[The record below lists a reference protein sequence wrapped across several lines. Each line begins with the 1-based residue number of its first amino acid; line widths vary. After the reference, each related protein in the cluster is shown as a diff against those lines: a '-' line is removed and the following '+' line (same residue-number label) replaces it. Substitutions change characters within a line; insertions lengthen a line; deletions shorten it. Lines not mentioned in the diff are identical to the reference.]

1 METRITQN
9 DHLVFE
15 SPNQGV
21 KAGIVD
27 IGRVAIPSRHQAQ
40 VVEHQ
45 TEFSSYDPAVIGLPF
60 LASLMEAT
68 SVPEALLVK
77 LALACGVG
85 YMVWRW
91 RPRLLKIPTIAFA
104 LIAMS
109 NMVVILTQ
117 L

>member
-1 METRITQN
+1 MKSFVLANISDVLST
-9 DHLVFE
+9 LF
-15 SPNQGV
+15 
-21 KAGIVD
+21 GIQLGANEVN
-27 IGRVAIPSRHQAQ
+27 
-40 VVEHQ
+40 
-45 TEFSSYDPAVIGLPF
+45 PF
-60 LASLMEAT
+60 LSSLMELT

-85 YMVWRW
+85 YLVWRW

-109 NMVVILTQ
+109 NVVVILTQ

>member
-1 METRITQN
+1 MKSFVLANISDVLST
-9 DHLVFE
+9 LL
-15 SPNQGV
+15 
-21 KAGIVD
+21 GIQLGANEVN
-27 IGRVAIPSRHQAQ
+27 
-40 VVEHQ
+40 
-45 TEFSSYDPAVIGLPF
+45 PF
-60 LASLMEAT
+60 LSSLMEAT

-91 RPRLLKIPTIAFA
+91 RPKLLRIPTIAFA

-109 NMVVILTQ
+109 NVVVILTQ

>member
-1 METRITQN
+1 MMKNFVLANISDVSST
-9 DHLVFE
+9 LL
-15 SPNQGV
+15 
-21 KAGIVD
+21 GIRL
-27 IGRVAIPSRHQAQ
+27 GA
-40 VVEHQ
+40 VE
-45 TEFSSYDPAVIGLPF
+45 VNPF
-60 LASLMEAT
+60 LSSLMEAT

-85 YMVWRW
+85 YLVWRW
-91 RPRLLKIPTIAFA
+91 RPRLLKFPTIAFA

>member
-1 METRITQN
+1 MKNFVLANISDVLSTF
-9 DHLVFE
+9 L
-15 SPNQGV
+15 
-21 KAGIVD
+21 GIQLGAREVN
-27 IGRVAIPSRHQAQ
+27 
-40 VVEHQ
+40 
-45 TEFSSYDPAVIGLPF
+45 PF
-60 LASLMEAT
+60 LTTLMEAT

-85 YMVWRW
+85 YVVWRW
-91 RPRLLKIPTIAFA
+91 RPRLLTIPTIAFA

>member
-1 METRITQN
+1 MVTIRC
-9 DHLVFE
+9 HLRAKVFTYMA
-15 SPNQGV
+15 
-21 KAGIVD
+21 AG
-27 IGRVAIPSRHQAQ
+27 
-40 VVEHQ
+40 
-45 TEFSSYDPAVIGLPF
+45 
-60 LASLMEAT
+60 SLGA

-109 NMVVILTQ
+109 NVVVILTQ

>member
-1 METRITQN
+1 MKNFVLANIS
-9 DHLVFE
+9 DVF
-15 SPNQGV
+15 STLF
-21 KAGIVD
+21 GIQL
-27 IGRVAIPSRHQAQ
+27 GAIE
-40 VVEHQ
+40 VN
-45 TEFSSYDPAVIGLPF
+45 PF
-60 LASLMEAT
+60 LSSLMEAT

-91 RPRLLKIPTIAFA
+91 WPKLLKIPTIAFA

-109 NMVVILTQ
+109 NVVVILTQ

>member
-1 METRITQN
+1 MKNFVLANISDVLST
-9 DHLVFE
+9 LF
-15 SPNQGV
+15 
-21 KAGIVD
+21 GIQMGASEVN
-27 IGRVAIPSRHQAQ
+27 
-40 VVEHQ
+40 
-45 TEFSSYDPAVIGLPF
+45 PF
-60 LASLMEAT
+60 LSFLMEAT

-85 YMVWRW
+85 YLVWRW

-109 NMVVILTQ
+109 NVVVILTQ

>member
-1 METRITQN
+1 MKNFVLANIS
-9 DHLVFE
+9 DVF
-15 SPNQGV
+15 STLF
-21 KAGIVD
+21 GIQL
-27 IGRVAIPSRHQAQ
+27 GA
-40 VVEHQ
+40 
-45 TEFSSYDPAVIGLPF
+45 TEVNPF
-60 LASLMEAT
+60 LSSLMEAT

-77 LALACGVG
+77 LALSCAVG

-109 NMVVILTQ
+109 NVVVILTQ

>member
-1 METRITQN
+1 MKNFLLANIS
-9 DHLVFE
+9 DVF
-15 SPNQGV
+15 STLF
-21 KAGIVD
+21 GIQL
-27 IGRVAIPSRHQAQ
+27 GA
-40 VVEHQ
+40 
-45 TEFSSYDPAVIGLPF
+45 TEVNPF
-60 LASLMEAT
+60 LSSLMEAT

-109 NMVVILTQ
+109 NVVVILTQ

>member
-1 METRITQN
+1 MRN
-9 DHLVFE
+9 FVLANVSDVF
-15 SPNQGV
+15 STLF
-21 KAGIVD
+21 GIQL
-27 IGRVAIPSRHQAQ
+27 GA
-40 VVEHQ
+40 
-45 TEFSSYDPAVIGLPF
+45 TEVNPF
-60 LASLMEAT
+60 LSSLMEAT

-91 RPRLLKIPTIAFA
+91 RPKLLKIPTIAFA

-109 NMVVILTQ
+109 NVIVILTQ

>member
-1 METRITQN
+1 MKNFVLANIS
-9 DHLVFE
+9 DVF
-15 SPNQGV
+15 STLF
-21 KAGIVD
+21 GIQL
-27 IGRVAIPSRHQAQ
+27 GA
-40 VVEHQ
+40 
-45 TEFSSYDPAVIGLPF
+45 TEVNPF
-60 LASLMEAT
+60 LSSLMEAT
-68 SVPEALLVK
+68 SVPEALLVN

-109 NMVVILTQ
+109 NVVVILTQ

>member
-1 METRITQN
+1 MWNIYTRTAVQIWYPTSN
-9 DHLVFE
+9 PGMKNFVLANISDVLSTFF
-15 SPNQGV
+15 
-21 KAGIVD
+21 GIQLGASE
-27 IGRVAIPSRHQAQ
+27 IN
-40 VVEHQ
+40 
-45 TEFSSYDPAVIGLPF
+45 PF
-60 LASLMEAT
+60 LTTLMEAT

-91 RPRLLKIPTIAFA
+91 RPSLLTIPTIAFA

-109 NMVVILTQ
+109 NMVVLLTH

>member
-1 METRITQN
+1 MKNFVLANISDVLTT
-9 DHLVFE
+9 LF
-15 SPNQGV
+15 
-21 KAGIVD
+21 GIQLGANEVN
-27 IGRVAIPSRHQAQ
+27 
-40 VVEHQ
+40 
-45 TEFSSYDPAVIGLPF
+45 PF

-91 RPRLLKIPTIAFA
+91 RPKLLRIPTIAFA

-109 NMVVILTQ
+109 NLVVIFTQ

>member
-1 METRITQN
+1 
-9 DHLVFE
+9 
-15 SPNQGV
+15 
-21 KAGIVD
+21 
-27 IGRVAIPSRHQAQ
+27 
-40 VVEHQ
+40 
-45 TEFSSYDPAVIGLPF
+45 
-60 LASLMEAT
+60 MEAT

-91 RPRLLKIPTIAFA
+91 RPRLLTIPTIAFA

-109 NMVVILTQ
+109 NMVVLLTH

>member
-1 METRITQN
+1 MKNFVLANIS
-9 DHLVFE
+9 DVF
-15 SPNQGV
+15 STLF
-21 KAGIVD
+21 GIQL
-27 IGRVAIPSRHQAQ
+27 GAIE
-40 VVEHQ
+40 VN
-45 TEFSSYDPAVIGLPF
+45 PF
-60 LASLMEAT
+60 LSSLMEAT

-77 LALACGVG
+77 LALACAVG

-109 NMVVILTQ
+109 NVVVILTQ